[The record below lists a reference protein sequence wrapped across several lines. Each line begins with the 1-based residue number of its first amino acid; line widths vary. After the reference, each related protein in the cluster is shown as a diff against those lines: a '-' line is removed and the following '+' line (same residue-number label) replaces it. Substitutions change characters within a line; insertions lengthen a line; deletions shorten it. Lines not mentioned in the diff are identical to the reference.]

1 MFGKGNIGPG
11 GGPTLGP
18 VGGQPKGTMM
28 QKMIAKAG
36 PIAGKKEFF
45 STLQKQ
51 GKLKK
56 TGIVKGPGMG
66 KSF

>member
-1 MFGKGNIGPG
+1 MFNNKLGPG
-11 GGPTLGP
+11 AGATLGP

-28 QKMIAKAG
+28 QKMIAKNG

-51 GKLKK
+51 GRLKK
-56 TGIVKGPGMG
+56 TGVVKNAGMA
-66 KSF
+66 KNF